1 MRKTERTDGGL
12 EGYCA
17 FASVY
22 DRLTENISYKKRAEY
37 FDSLINMHGGKKGI
51 LLDLACGTG
60 SLSEELARMGY
71 DVIGVDL
78 SEEMLGVALEKKL
91 ESGLPIQYLCQNM
104 TELDMFG
111 TVDVTVCAL
120 DSLNHLKSLD
130 EIRRVFERVF
140 LFAEPGGLFLF
151 DMNTVYKHRVT
162 LACNTFIYDLDDVYC
177 VWQNFSD
184 TGSEDNRVD
193 ITLDIFEQSGDGSY
207 SRSVDELSEIAFEQ
221 EIIEKELKAAGFEL
235 IGVFDGDSVL
245 PPRKDSERLTYA
257 ARKGR

>member
-1 MRKTERTDGGL
+1 MDG
-12 EGYCA
+12 YSA
-17 FASVY
+17 FAAVY

-37 FDSLINMHGGKKGI
+37 FDSLVNMYGGKRGI

-78 SEEMLGVALEKKL
+78 SEEMLNIAIEKKL
-91 ESGLPIQYLCQNM
+91 KSGLPIQYLCQNM

-120 DSLNHLKSLD
+120 DSLNHLGSLG

-140 LFAEPGGLFLF
+140 LFSEPKGLFLF
-151 DMNTVYKHRVT
+151 DMNTVYKHSVI
-162 LACNTFIYDLDDVYC
+162 LAGSTFVYDLDDVYC
-177 VWQNFSD
+177 VWQNFGD
-184 TGSEDNRVD
+184 RACEDNRVD
-193 ITLDIFEQSGDGSY
+193 ITLDIFERSGDGSY
-207 SRSVDELSEIAFEQ
+207 DRRIDELSEIAFDR
-221 EIIEKELKAAGFEL
+221 EIIEEELKAAGFEV

-245 PPRKDSERLTYA
+245 PPRQDSERLTYA
-257 ARKGR
+257 ARKER